1 MNNLNVY
8 YIVLLVWFLNTG
20 YITFVLKYDM
30 LFFLEPWLFSLKNEK
45 IHMSNSKIFEK

>member
-30 LFFLEPWLFSLKNEK
+30 FSLEPWLFSLKNEN
-45 IHMSNSKIFEK
+45 IHMSNSKILEK